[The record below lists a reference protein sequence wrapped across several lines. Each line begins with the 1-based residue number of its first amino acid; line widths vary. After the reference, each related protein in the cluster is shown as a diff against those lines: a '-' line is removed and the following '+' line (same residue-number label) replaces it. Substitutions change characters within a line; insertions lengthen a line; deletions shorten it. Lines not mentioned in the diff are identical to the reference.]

1 MADLEARTG
10 LLAAEIVKL
19 GQTEDFLYLPEAW
32 LASRTWADQKL
43 ARFCEIL
50 KDFHRKN
57 PLLPGLAKEELRS
70 RELAEAP
77 AFLLDALLGRTKEIA
92 AEGEIIRLASHR
104 LVLKQDEEDA
114 LARIETLFRQAG
126 LAVPSTSEV
135 LAKSGVEAARARS
148 LLQVLLRNRKLM
160 RVGEDLVFHATAL
173 ETLRQMLAGRK
184 GQRFSVAEFKDW
196 TGVSRKYA
204 IPLLELLDRE
214 RITRREGDARVVL

>member
-1 MADLEARTG
+1 
-10 LLAAEIVKL
+10 
-19 GQTEDFLYLPEAW
+19 
-32 LASRTWADQKL
+32 
-43 ARFCEIL
+43 
-50 KDFHRKN
+50 
-57 PLLPGLAKEELRS
+57 LRS